1 MTRRNPTGRRSRLA
15 VCIAVPC
22 REWLRAVPGAR
33 RICGRAARAALSGA
47 GAGFADAELSLMLA
61 DDTTIAGLNHRY
73 CGRDAPTDVLS
84 FANSDLPPAGPPP
97 PGPLSDEPLPDG
109 RAPVLLGDVVVAFE
123 TASADA
129 AKQDKPLADHL
140 VHLVVHGALHLLGHD
155 HEDEVGA
162 SRMETVEIAVLAG
175 LGIENPYS
183 AEVQRSSVD

>member
-47 GAGFADAELSLMLA
+47 GAGFADAEFSLMLA

-84 FANSDLPPAGPPP
+84 FANSDLAPAGA
-97 PGPLSDEPLPDG
+97 LSDGPHLDEP
-109 RAPVLLGDVVVAFE
+109 APVLLGDVVVAFE

-140 VHLVVHGALHLLGHD
+140 VHLVVHGALHLLGYD
-155 HEDEVGA
+155 HEDEADA

>member
-1 MTRRNPTGRRSRLA
+1 
-15 VCIAVPC
+15 
-22 REWLRAVPGAR
+22 
-33 RICGRAARAALSGA
+33 
-47 GAGFADAELSLMLA
+47 MLA

-84 FANSDLPPAGPPP
+84 FANSDLPPAGPLSD
-97 PGPLSDEPLPDG
+97 GPLPDGPLPDGPLPDG

-140 VHLVVHGALHLLGHD
+140 VHLVVHGALHLLGYD
-155 HEDEVGA
+155 HEDEADA

>member
-1 MTRRNPTGRRSRLA
+1 
-15 VCIAVPC
+15 
-22 REWLRAVPGAR
+22 
-33 RICGRAARAALSGA
+33 
-47 GAGFADAELSLMLA
+47 MLA

-84 FANSDLPPAGPPP
+84 FANSNQPPAGP
-97 PGPLSDEPLPDG
+97 LSDGPLPDGPLPNG

-140 VHLVVHGALHLLGHD
+140 VHLVVHGALHLLGYD
-155 HEDEVGA
+155 HEDEADA